1 MLDIPYDLKLN
12 KQSKTIKKK
21 TKDFKNNTL
30 KDKIISIKRTK
41 ENKTTLLILV
51 IKSIFETYKF

>member
-1 MLDIPYDLKLN
+1 MTLN
-12 KQSKTIKKK
+12 LINKVKQFKKK
-21 TKDFKNNTL
+21 TQDFKNNTL